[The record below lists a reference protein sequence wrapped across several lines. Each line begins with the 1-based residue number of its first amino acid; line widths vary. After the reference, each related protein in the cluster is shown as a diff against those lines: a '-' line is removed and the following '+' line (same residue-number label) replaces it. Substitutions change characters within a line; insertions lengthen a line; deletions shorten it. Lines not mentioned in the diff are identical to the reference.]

1 MRDTRVSGGQ
11 ENDET
16 KIPEPDALISCK
28 GCAMPYTLWFDKAGK
43 GAIGLVGGKN
53 ASLGEL
59 IRADIPVPPGFSVT
73 TEVYSEFLS
82 GGGLK
87 EKIENLL
94 SKVDIQDVAS
104 FENASK
110 VIRQLMAE
118 APFSKRI
125 EEEISSNYQALAQV
139 FDVSNLPVAVRSSA
153 TAEDL
158 PGASFAGQQDTFLW
172 VQGSDE
178 VLEKIKLC
186 MSSLF
191 TPRAISYR
199 IKMGFPHDK
208 VLISV
213 GVQKIVDAR
222 AAGVMF
228 TLNPTNGD
236 PSKVVI
242 EGNWGLGE
250 TVVSGI
256 CNPDKYVVDKVTKE
270 IERKVSLKECECI
283 YDPVRGGVA
292 HVDTPPERR
301 ELPCIED
308 QEILELA
315 RYAKRVEEYYGC
327 PQDIEWAIDKQ
338 KPFPLNIFMVQS
350 RPETIWSQ
358 QKKEPVL
365 GKKSAYELLLEKALT
380 RIKISS

>member
-1 MRDTRVSGGQ
+1 V
-11 ENDET
+11 
-16 KIPEPDALISCK
+16 
-28 GCAMPYTLWFDKAGK
+28 PYTLWFDKAGK
-43 GAIGLVGGKN
+43 EAIDLVGGKN

-73 TEVYSEFLS
+73 TETYSEFL
-82 GGGLK
+82 GGEGLK
-87 EKIENLL
+87 QKIKSLL
-94 SKVDIQDVAS
+94 SKIDIQDVS
-104 FENASK
+104 SLENASK

-118 APFSKRI
+118 ATFSKTI
-125 EEEISSNYQALAQV
+125 VEEISSNYQALAQV
-139 FDVSNLPVAVRSSA
+139 FDVPALPVAVRSSA

-172 VQGSDE
+172 VQGTDD

-292 HVDTPPERR
+292 HVDTPPDRR
-301 ELPCIED
+301 EIPCIED

-315 RYAKRVEEYYGC
+315 RYARRIEEYYGC
-327 PQDIEWAIDKQ
+327 PQDIEWVIEKQ
-338 KPFPLNIFMVQS
+338 NPFPFNIFLVQS
-350 RPETIWSQ
+350 RPETVWSQ
-358 QKKEPVL
+358 RARDPAL
-365 GKKSAYELLLEKALT
+365 GGKSAYDLLMEKALS
-380 RIKISS
+380 RVKIKG

>member
-1 MRDTRVSGGQ
+1 V
-11 ENDET
+11 
-16 KIPEPDALISCK
+16 
-28 GCAMPYTLWFDKAGK
+28 PYTLWFDKAGK
-43 GAIGLVGGKN
+43 EAIGLVGGKN

-59 IRADIPVPPGFSVT
+59 IKADIPVPPGFSVT
-73 TEVYSEFLS
+73 TETYLELLS
-82 GGGLK
+82 GGGMK
-87 EKIENLL
+87 EKIEEILL
-94 SKVDIQDVAS
+94 HVDLQDVAS
-104 FENASK
+104 LEHASK
-110 VIRQLMAE
+110 VIRQLMTE
-118 APFSKRI
+118 ASLPKRI
-125 EEEISSNYQALAQV
+125 EEEISFNYQTLAQV
-139 FDVSNLPVAVRSSA
+139 FDVRNLPVAVRSSA

-199 IKMGFPHDK
+199 IKMGFPHEK

-213 GVQKIVDAR
+213 GVQKIVNAR

-270 IERKVSLKECECI
+270 IEKKVSLKECECV

-301 ELPCIED
+301 EIQCIED

-315 RYAKRVEEYYGC
+315 RYAKRVEDYYGC

-365 GKKSAYELLLEKALT
+365 GKKSVYELLMEKALT
-380 RIKISS
+380 RIKINS